1 MGELYSIAPF
11 SRLFSTVSPSFPC
24 LLKNMGSKKKVK
36 MPKRKAKQQQPKEQK
51 SLLQKIG
58 ALTLRGAG
66 AGIGYAMGN
75 PVGGYKA
82 GAGISRY
89 LGFGDY
95 TIASNSLV
103 DKSSNS
109 VPMMHSVGTSVTV
122 RHKEYLGEI
131 LTSSTARAF
140 KISSFP
146 INPGI
151 PQTFPWLSGI
161 ASAYTE
167 YDFKGLVFHFQT
179 TAGEYSGSGDV
190 AVGSLMM
197 ATKYRAT
204 DRAFTTKLEMLNE
217 FFSTSTKVADSCAHA
232 IECAPSQT
240 VLGSRYI
247 RNSPADV
254 VGDEK
259 FYDLGEFNVATTGV
273 AGSSIN
279 VGELWVTY
287 EVVLR
292 KPRLIPFSS
301 VYTAHYIGAAVS
313 AANAIGTGTM
323 TKQYDSIGM
332 TINTANRTITFPSTI
347 FGRFQVTVAY
357 AGATVCQTNGVNFGP
372 GATSVDMYRGGGSI
386 NAKAASGS
394 GDYSMTQFVDI
405 ANNGNPITITVVP
418 LSSYTGGGLV
428 DIYIS
433 IMASDST

>member
-1 MGELYSIAPF
+1 MPK
-11 SRLFSTVSPSFPC
+11 RKT
-24 LLKNMGSKKKVK
+24 K
-36 MPKRKAKQQQPKEQK
+36 MPKRSAKKPTAKQEDK
-51 SLLQKIG
+51 SLLQRIG

-75 PVGGYKA
+75 PGAGFRA

-95 TIASNSLV
+95 TVAANSLV

-131 LTSSTARAF
+131 ITSSTARGF
-140 KISSFP
+140 KSTAYP
-146 INPGI
+146 INPGV

-167 YDFKGLVFHFQT
+167 YEFKGLVFHFQT

-190 AVGSLMM
+190 AVGALMM
-197 ATKYRAT
+197 ATKYRST
-204 DRAFTTKLEMLNE
+204 DAPFTNKIQMLNE
-217 FFSTSTKVADSCAHA
+217 FFSTSTKVADSAAHA
-232 IECAPSQT
+232 IECAPNQT

-247 RNSPADV
+247 RQSPADI

-273 AGSSIN
+273 AGSNIT

-292 KPRLIPFSS
+292 KPRLVPFSS
-301 VYTAHYIGAAVS
+301 VFTAHYISSGVQASDPLGFGA
-313 AANAIGTGTM
+313 I

-332 TINTANRTITFPSTI
+332 TINNTTDTITFPPTI
-347 FGRFQVTVAY
+347 FGRFLVLVAY
-357 AGATVCQTNGVNFGP
+357 RAATVCQTNGFNFGT
-372 GATSVDMYRGGGSI
+372 GATSVDMYRGVGSI
-386 NAKAASGS
+386 NAKATGGS
-394 GDYSMTQFVDI
+394 GDYSCVQFVDI
-405 ANNGNPITITVVP
+405 QNNALPCTLTMP
-418 LSSYTGGGLV
+418 ALTSYTGGGLV
-428 DIYIS
+428 DIFVCLL
-433 IMASDST
+433 ASDSV

>member
-36 MPKRKAKQQQPKEQK
+36 MPKRKAKQQPQAQK
-51 SLLQKIG
+51 SLLQKLG

-66 AGIGYAMGN
+66 AGLGYAMGN
-75 PVGGYKA
+75 PVGGFKA

-95 TIASNSLV
+95 TIATNSLV

-109 VPMMHSVGTSVTV
+109 VPMMHSAGTSVTV

-131 LTSSTARAF
+131 ITSPTSRAF
-140 KISSFP
+140 KISTYP
-146 INPGI
+146 INPGV

-167 YDFKGLVFHFQT
+167 YEFKGLVFHFQT

-197 ATKYRAT
+197 ATKYRST

-247 RNSPADV
+247 RNSPTDV

-273 AGSSIN
+273 NGSSIT

-287 EVVLR
+287 EIVLR

-301 VYTAHYIGAAVS
+301 VYTAHYIGAGVTAGDP
-313 AANAIGTGTM
+313 IGTGTM
-323 TKQYDSIGM
+323 TRQYDSIGLVIS
-332 TINTANRTITFPSTI
+332 TSADTITFPSTI
-347 FGRFQVTVAY
+347 FGRFQITVAY
-357 AGATVCQTNGVNFGP
+357 RAASVCQTNGVGFGT
-372 GATSVDMYRGGGSI
+372 GATSVDMYRGIGSI

-394 GDYSMTQFVDI
+394 GDYTMTQFVDI
-405 ANNGNPITITVVP
+405 ANNTNPVTITVAA
-418 LSSYTGGGLV
+418 LSAYTGGGLV
-428 DIYIS
+428 DIYVS
-433 IMASDST
+433 IMASDSV